1 MLLQPGPDGAG
12 AHQPGTRGAGAALGG
27 PGRSG
32 ADLPLLRQ
40 RAAFQPGGPGADAG
54 GYAQKVNRNATVP
67 REGSE
72 GGSLPRQA
80 FERQEAAVRMGQ
92 KQVRNRDSKKVEK
105 NLNLG
110 LTERGS
116 LRIIT
121 FVV

>member
-1 MLLQPGPDGAG
+1 MERALISLGPAELEQLLEDQGEAELTCRFCDNVQHFSREDLERML
-12 AHQPGTRGAGAALGG
+12 
-27 PGRSG
+27 
-32 ADLPLLRQ
+32 ADMRK
-40 RAAFQPGGPGADAG
+40 
-54 GYAQKVNRNATVP
+54 KVNRNATVP

-92 KQVRNRDSKKVEK
+92 KQVQNRASKKVEK